1 MSRVSCERSQT
12 NLHYRT
18 QSPRTTR
25 CQTPQTRPQIA
36 RDFAMQ
42 RDHPGKMVDC
52 ALPWRNVTQVATTHS
67 VLVTAAEQACAC
79 ERKTREPR
87 RGSAFATMLFGAPSQ
102 ICGALVLGHALNTRL
117 PRIAVLV
124 PPMPPMVEST
134 LRAAGWI
141 VRWLPRVRDPKGAED
156 RATLWSKFNFWALE
170 QAVVFA
176 LDTDML
182 PLLPST
188 DEMLQRRHAAF
199 DDERVQV
206 AAFMENAWPR
216 FNSGAMLLKPGLC
229 TLARLLRSATQPLHW
244 RTVDARYYLGDQ
256 SVLNTFFHGQ
266 TIELSTLEPFTRP
279 QHGLQANQS
288 SALRAATP
296 FNSDFCRESRLPPA
310 KALRWPF
317 VHLMGVKPFECPV
330 IGMDC
335 NRHQSGMRCPRGH
348 AAFGNAFNSMPQ
360 PLQRACIAAREVAH

>member
-12 NLHYRT
+12 GDGPCNVHAGEEAA
-18 QSPRTTR
+18 PRWR
-25 CQTPQTRPQIA
+25 A

-67 VLVTAAEQACAC
+67 VLVTAAEQACDC

-188 DEMLQRRHAAF
+188 DEILQRRHAAF
-199 DDERVQV
+199 YDERVQV

-266 TIELSTLEPFTRP
+266 TVELSTLEPFTRS
-279 QHGLQANQS
+279 QHGSQANQS

-317 VHLMGVKPFECPV
+317 VHLMGVKPFKCPV

-335 NRHQSGMRCPRGH
+335 NRHQNGMRCPRGH
-348 AAFGNAFNSMPQ
+348 AAFGIAFNSMPQ
-360 PLQRACIAAREVAH
+360 PLQRACIAARELDQL